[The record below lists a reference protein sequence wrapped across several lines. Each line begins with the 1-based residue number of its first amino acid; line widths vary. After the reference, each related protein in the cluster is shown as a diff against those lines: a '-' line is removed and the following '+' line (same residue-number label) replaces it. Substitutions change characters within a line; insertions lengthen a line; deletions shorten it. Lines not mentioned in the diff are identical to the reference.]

1 LIQKVDIKEIKKI
14 IMAKNNKTQTSF
26 SSTQQYLDIAEIK
39 DDTIVMKDGT
49 LRAVLLVSSINFAL
63 KSEDEQNAV
72 IDAYVR
78 FLNNLS
84 FTLQIVIQSRELDID
99 NYLEY
104 LKGKEKEQV
113 NKLLKVQTADY
124 IEYIKELTSL
134 GQIMN
139 KRFFIVVPYD
149 PLTDK
154 HKSFFSSISEALK
167 PATIIKLKEKLFV
180 KYKDMLDRRIES
192 VAGGL
197 ESMGVAVA
205 RLDTQSL
212 IELYYKTY
220 NPETSKNQELV
231 DLEKIRVEK

>member
-1 LIQKVDIKEIKKI
+1 MPEKNLSKSKI
-14 IMAKNNKTQTSF
+14 SV
-26 SSTQQYLDIAEIK
+26 STQQYLNIAEIK
-39 DDTIVMKDGT
+39 DNTVVLKDGT

-72 IDAYVR
+72 IDSYVR

-84 FTLQIVIQSRELDID
+84 FTLQIVIQSRELDIN

-104 LKGKEKEQV
+104 LKGKEKEQT

-134 GQIMN
+134 GKIMN
-139 KRFFIVVPYD
+139 KRFYVVVPYD
-149 PLTDK
+149 PMTDK
-154 HKSFFSSISEALK
+154 HKGFFSLLGEALK
-167 PATIIKLKEKLFV
+167 PATIIKLKDKTFKNYQE
-180 KYKDMLDRRIES
+180 MLDRRLDS
-192 VAGGL
+192 VVGGL
-197 ESMGVAVA
+197 ESLGVAVA

-220 NPETSKNQELV
+220 NPETAKNQELV

>member
-1 LIQKVDIKEIKKI
+1 
-14 IMAKNNKTQTSF
+14 MAKNNKTQSSF

-39 DDTIVMKDGT
+39 DNTIVMKDGT

-72 IDAYVR
+72 INSYVR

-99 NYLEY
+99 NYLDY

-180 KYKDMLDRRIES
+180 KYKDILERRVES

-197 ESMGVAVA
+197 ESMGVAIA

-231 DLEKIRVEK
+231 DLDKLRVEK

>member
-1 LIQKVDIKEIKKI
+1 MPEKSPN
-14 IMAKNNKTQTSF
+14 NNKVGV
-26 SSTQQYLDIAEIK
+26 STQQYLNIAEIK
-39 DDTIVMKDGT
+39 DNTVVMKDGT

-72 IDAYVR
+72 IDSYVR
-78 FLNNLS
+78 FLNNLT
-84 FTLQIVIQSRELDID
+84 FTLQIVIQSRELDIN

-104 LKGKEKEQV
+104 LKEKEKEQM

-134 GQIMN
+134 GKIMN
-139 KRFFIVVPYD
+139 KRFYVIVPYD

-154 HKSFFSSISEALK
+154 HKGFMSLLGETLK
-167 PATIIKLKEKLFV
+167 PATVIKLKEKTFRN
-180 KYKDMLDRRIES
+180 YQEMLDRRIDS
-192 VAGGL
+192 VSGGL
-197 ESMGVAVA
+197 ESLGVAVA

-220 NPETSKNQELV
+220 NPETSQNQELV
-231 DLEKIRVEK
+231 DINKIRVEK

>member
-1 LIQKVDIKEIKKI
+1 MPEKSL
-14 IMAKNNKTQTSF
+14 AKNKITV
-26 SSTQQYLDIAEIK
+26 STQQYLSIAEIK
-39 DDTIVMKDGT
+39 DNTVVMKDGT

-104 LKGKEKEQV
+104 LKTKEKEQM

-134 GQIMN
+134 GKIMN
-139 KRFFIVVPYD
+139 KRFYVVVPYD
-149 PLTDK
+149 PMTDK
-154 HKSFFSSISEALK
+154 HKNFFSLLSEALR
-167 PATIIKLKEKLFV
+167 PATIIKLKDKTFKTYQE
-180 KYKDMLDRRIES
+180 MLDRRIDS
-192 VAGGL
+192 VVGGL
-197 ESMGVAVA
+197 ESLGVAVA

-220 NPETSKNQELV
+220 NPETAKNQELT
-231 DLEKIRVEK
+231 DLDKIRVEP

>member
-1 LIQKVDIKEIKKI
+1 
-14 IMAKNNKTQTSF
+14 MPKNGSEKSNSF
-26 SSTQQYLDIAEIK
+26 VSTQQYLDIAEIK
-39 DDTIVMKDGT
+39 ENTLVMKDGT

-72 IDAYVR
+72 IESYVR

-99 NYLEY
+99 NYIQY
-104 LKGKEKEQV
+104 LGVKEKEQT
-113 NKLLKVQTADY
+113 NKLLKIQTADY

-134 GQIMN
+134 GKIMT
-139 KRFFIVVPYD
+139 KHFYIVVPYD
-149 PLTDK
+149 PLTDA
-154 HKSFFSSISEALK
+154 HKGFFSSIAEALK
-167 PATIIKLKEKLFV
+167 PATIIKLKEKTFLQ
-180 KYKDMLDRRIES
+180 YQEMLERRIES
-192 VAGGL
+192 VVGGL

-220 NPETSKNQELV
+220 NPETSKNQSLV
-231 DLEKIRVEK
+231 EMNKLRVEQ

>member
-1 LIQKVDIKEIKKI
+1 MPEKSL
-14 IMAKNNKTQTSF
+14 AKNKITV
-26 SSTQQYLDIAEIK
+26 STQQYLSIAEIK
-39 DDTIVMKDGT
+39 DNTVVMKDGT

-104 LKGKEKEQV
+104 LKTKEKEQM

-134 GQIMN
+134 GKIMN
-139 KRFFIVVPYD
+139 KRFYVVVPYD
-149 PLTDK
+149 PMTDK
-154 HKSFFSSISEALK
+154 HKSFFSLLSEALR
-167 PATIIKLKEKLFV
+167 PATIIKLKDKTFKTYQE
-180 KYKDMLDRRIES
+180 MLDRRIDS
-192 VAGGL
+192 VVGGL
-197 ESMGVAVA
+197 ESLGVAVA

-220 NPETSKNQELV
+220 NPETAKNQELA
-231 DLEKIRVEK
+231 DLDKIRVEP

>member
-1 LIQKVDIKEIKKI
+1 MAQKNL
-14 IMAKNNKTQTSF
+14 AKNKIANF
-26 SSTQQYLDIAEIK
+26 TQQYLNIAEIK
-39 DDTIVMKDGT
+39 DNTVVMKDGT

-72 IDAYVR
+72 INSYIR
-78 FLNNLS
+78 FLNNIS
-84 FTLQIVIQSRELDID
+84 FIIQIVIQSRELNID
-99 NYLEY
+99 NYLQY
-104 LKGKEKEQV
+104 LAGKEKEQT

-134 GQIMN
+134 GKIMN
-139 KRFFIVVPYD
+139 KRFYVIVPYD

-154 HKSFFSSISEALK
+154 HKNFFSLVGEALR
-167 PATIIKLKEKLFV
+167 PATIIKLKEKTFV
-180 KYKDMLDRRIES
+180 RYQEMLDRRVES
-192 VAGGL
+192 VSGGL

-220 NPETSKNQELV
+220 NPETSANQDLV
-231 DLEKIRVEK
+231 DLDKIRVDK

>member
-1 LIQKVDIKEIKKI
+1 
-14 IMAKNNKTQTSF
+14 MPKNASKNSAI
-26 SSTQQYLDIAEIK
+26 STQQYLDIAEIK
-39 DDTIVMKDGT
+39 DNTVVMKDGT

-72 IDAYVR
+72 IDSYIR

-104 LKGKEKEQV
+104 LKSKEKEQI

-134 GQIMN
+134 GRIMN
-139 KRFFIVVPYD
+139 KRFYVVVPYD

-154 HKSFFSSISEALK
+154 HKSFFSSITEALK
-167 PATIIKLKEKLFV
+167 PATIIKLKEKIFL
-180 KYKDMLDRRIES
+180 KYQDLLDRRVES
-192 VAGGL
+192 VASGL

-220 NPETSKNQELV
+220 NPETARNQGLV
-231 DLEKIRVEK
+231 DLQKIRVDF